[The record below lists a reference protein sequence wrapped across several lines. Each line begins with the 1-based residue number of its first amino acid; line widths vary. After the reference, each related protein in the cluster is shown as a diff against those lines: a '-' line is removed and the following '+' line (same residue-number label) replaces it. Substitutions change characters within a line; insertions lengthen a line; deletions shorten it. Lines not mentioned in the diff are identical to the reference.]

1 MVNSIHI
8 VQVTE
13 GGERES
19 GGKFIWKN
27 NGWMM
32 PELEEENRQAA
43 QKISK

>member
-8 VQVTE
+8 VQATE
-13 GGERES
+13 WEERER
-19 GGKFIWKN
+19 GRKFIWKN

-32 PELEEENRQAA
+32 PETVEENRQAA